1 MEAVVWVLR
10 IVVGGAF
17 LDPRSILVAVVWVF
31 RNIVE
36 AVNFL
41 ELCIISSSMCHTI
54 LVGAV
59 VWVFRNEVV
68 TVVWILSD
76 YVGVVVM
83 FFKNVVVAV
92 VWWWL

>member
-1 MEAVVWVLR
+1 MYVLGSVVWVLKNILEAVVWVLR

-41 ELCIISSSMCHTI
+41 ELCFISSSTCHTI
-54 LVGAV
+54 
-59 VWVFRNEVV
+59 W
-68 TVVWILSD
+68 
-76 YVGVVVM
+76 
-83 FFKNVVVAV
+83 
-92 VWWWL
+92 